1 MSILRFVFRL
11 VGLILAF
18 FIALPVVVIFLILTQ
33 NNQHIE
39 KKRIVSTWSTIICF
53 VCGIG
58 LEKEGCVEKSPVLIV
73 ANHVTWLD
81 IAVIHKFKLLGYVA
95 KQEIAK
101 WPVIGWVAKSGET
114 LFIHR
119 GKVSSR
125 KNVIEDIKKRFS
137 QKRSI
142 AVFPEGR
149 ATKGD
154 KLYTF
159 HRQLI
164 HAAVESNTPVQA
176 VAIKYIKKDGK
187 RNKDICFKKGEKFLG
202 NVFRILTLEK
212 STAQLTFCE
221 PIQTKEKT
229 AKETAL
235 LAQKQVAEVLAKNDY
250 L

>member
-1 MSILRFVFRL
+1 MTTLRFIFRL
-11 VGLILAF
+11 VGLVLAF
-18 FIALPVVVIFLILTQ
+18 FIALPFVVIFLSLTQ
-33 NNQHIE
+33 NNQHIQ
-39 KKRIVSTWSTIICF
+39 KKRVVSAWSTIICF
-53 VCGIG
+53 VCGVR
-58 LEKEGCVEKSPVLIV
+58 LEKEGNVEKSPVMIV

-81 IAVIHKFKLLGYVA
+81 IAVIHRFKLLGYVA

-101 WPVIGWVAKSGET
+101 WPVIGWVAKSGES
-114 LFIHR
+114 LFIAR
-119 GKVSSR
+119 GEASSR
-125 KNVIEDIKKRFS
+125 KNVIEGIKKRFS
-137 QKRSI
+137 ERRSI

-149 ATKGD
+149 ATNGE
-154 KLYTF
+154 KLHTF

-202 NVFRILTLEK
+202 NVFRILTLAR

-221 PIQTKEKT
+221 PIQTSGKSAREIALT
-229 AKETAL
+229 AHN
-235 LAQKQVAEVLAKNDY
+235 QVAEVLAKNDY